1 MNYKTSLYIDGQ
13 RDNEF
18 VSVIDS
24 LDNYEFNEIVSIYN
38 LNQQSRLG
46 NEIRFF
52 NANNNVSLYVEA
64 IEQPAAIDND
74 WLCSLN
80 G

>member
-13 RDNEF
+13 RINEF
-18 VSVIDS
+18 VSIIDS
-24 LDNYEFNEIVSIYN
+24 LENYEFNEIISIYN
-38 LNQQSRLG
+38 LNRQSQLG

-52 NANNNVSLYVEA
+52 NANNNVSLYVEP
-64 IEQPAAIDND
+64 IEQSAAIDND